1 MPFFLRESPFF
12 ESSRSLLNNSILD
25 DFDNDDYFLH
35 SLIPSKS
42 LIHHPRRFL
51 NRYHHH
57 RSHPYKAL
65 EKELTKALNKD
76 VFKLVDFC
84 PKINVSEDD
93 QNYYIQAD
101 LPGMTKDQVKMEISD
116 DRVFTL
122 SGKRES
128 VRKEGN
134 NNNNTDNNK
143 EKEETKEKVTDKEEK
158 TSDKKSN
165 KKEKK
170 EKDNKAL
177 EKKATKEE
185 MRVEKKTPDTEK
197 YSLVECSYGK
207 FKRQFILPEDV
218 DLDHI
223 QAKMENGVLAVTF
236 QKKVTSTQKEQT
248 RTIQIQ

>member
-1 MPFFLRESPFF
+1 MKISFFLRESPFF
-12 ESSRSLLNNSILD
+12 ESSRSLLNNSIFD

-42 LIHHPRRFL
+42 LIHHPRRL
-51 NRYHHH
+51 LYRHH
-57 RSHPYKAL
+57 RNHPYKTL
-65 EKELTKALNKD
+65 EKQLAKALNKD

-84 PKINVSEDD
+84 PKINVSEDE

-134 NNNNTDNNK
+134 TKD
-143 EKEETKEKVTDKEEK
+143 KEEAKEKVTVKEEK
-158 TSDKKSN
+158 KSDKKSN
-165 KKEKK
+165 KNEKK
-170 EKDNKAL
+170 EKDKKAV
-177 EKKATKEE
+177 EKKASKEE
-185 MRVEKKTPDTEK
+185 MKVEKKMPETEK

-223 QAKMENGVLAVTF
+223 QAKMENGVLSITF
-236 QKKVTSTQKEQT
+236 QKKVTSTKKEQT